1 MELWITQA
9 WLVASGLISLFLD
22 PKNRK
27 SWWAKP
33 TLVLLIILPAG
44 LAITFGQQKAE
55 SARQQALR
63 AEEQHRKDQLEIATL
78 QKQVR
83 DVDDNVRDAVTGIK
97 TILLGFGFTPET
109 AAAATEEQIAISQ
122 KANTLVKT
130 AIETSDA
137 SSKSERQKITVQYF
151 PKDVDPVVIRDTLSS
166 LGFTFREGT
175 ALQRE
180 ATNAIWFGQD
190 VPLSDVKLVALT
202 LVRAGVDLKTIRP
215 FRKSHP
221 VPDRNLLIQVG
232 TDAEF
237 SGKTSISVS
246 EIANATAFTRPD

>member
-1 MELWITQA
+1 MELWFTQA

-33 TLVLLIILPAG
+33 LLVLFIILPAG
-44 LAITFGQQKAE
+44 LAITFGQQRAE

-63 AEEQHRKDQLEIATL
+63 AEEQHRSDQQEIATL

-83 DVDDNVRDAVTGIK
+83 DVKDGVESAVTGIN

-109 AAAATEEQIAISQ
+109 AAAATEKQIAISQ

-130 AIETSDA
+130 AIESSDA
-137 SSKSERQKITVQYF
+137 SSKAERQRITVEYF
-151 PKDVDPVVIRDTLSS
+151 PKNVDPVVIRNTLSS

-175 ALQRE
+175 PQQRG

-221 VPDRNLLIQVG
+221 VPDRNFLIQVG

-237 SGKTSISVS
+237 SGKTSIGVS

>member
-1 MELWITQA
+1 M
-9 WLVASGLISLFLD
+9 
-22 PKNRK
+22 
-27 SWWAKP
+27 
-33 TLVLLIILPAG
+33 
-44 LAITFGQQKAE
+44 
-55 SARQQALR
+55 
-63 AEEQHRKDQLEIATL
+63 
-78 QKQVR
+78 
-83 DVDDNVRDAVTGIK
+83 
-97 TILLGFGFTPET
+97 
-109 AAAATEEQIAISQ
+109 
-122 KANTLVKT
+122 
-130 AIETSDA
+130 
-137 SSKSERQKITVQYF
+137 
-151 PKDVDPVVIRDTLSS
+151 DPVVIRNTLSS

-175 ALQRE
+175 PQQRG

-221 VPDRNLLIQVG
+221 VPDRNFLIQVG